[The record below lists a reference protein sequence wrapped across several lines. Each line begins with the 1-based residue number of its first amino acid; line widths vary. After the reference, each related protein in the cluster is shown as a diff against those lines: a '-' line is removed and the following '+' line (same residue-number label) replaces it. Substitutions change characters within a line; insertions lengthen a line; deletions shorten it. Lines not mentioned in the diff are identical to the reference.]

1 MSTFSTISYVHAT
14 VGFYH
19 IFLVSLCYEND
30 YLVYI
35 YVFSHYCAMP
45 GYVTF
50 LEVTFMLGCPHSC
63 IIGYHIILPL
73 VQPIGVSYPFVYT
86 ILIETGHIS
95 NTKDGVIMCNN
106 RNISLN

>member
-1 MSTFSTISYVHAT
+1 MILN
-14 VGFYH
+14 G
-19 IFLVSLCYEND
+19 
-30 YLVYI
+30 
-35 YVFSHYCAMP
+35 
-45 GYVTF
+45 VTF

-106 RNISLN
+106 RNISLNLDLTYIVHLDSYDK